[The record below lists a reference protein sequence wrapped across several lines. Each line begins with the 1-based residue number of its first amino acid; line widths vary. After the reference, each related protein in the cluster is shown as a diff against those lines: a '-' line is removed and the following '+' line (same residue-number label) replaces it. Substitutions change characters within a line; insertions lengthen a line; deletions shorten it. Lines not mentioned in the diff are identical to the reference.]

1 MLKKTNKIIIAG
13 PCAAESQEQVIN
25 SAKELKKRGIKIMR
39 ASLWKP
45 RTNPGFDGVG
55 ERGISWLAE
64 ATKIGLIIASEVLFP
79 EQVNQ
84 VIKAIAKKG
93 DPRKI
98 LFWLGSRNQ
107 NHQIQRL
114 ISLRIKKEAPSQ
126 VKLLIKNQPW
136 LDEDHWLGIV
146 GHVLGSGISPN
157 RVILCHRGFSPNGG
171 ENPHNMRNIPDYE
184 MAMRVKKRTGLLM
197 IIDPS
202 HSGGSVPNVFK
213 VVKESRKYN
222 FDGMMVEVHPN
233 PEKAK
238 TDKKQQLNFSQF
250 DRLLKIF

>member
-1 MLKKTNKIIIAG
+1 MAG
-13 PCAAESQEQVIN
+13 N
-25 SAKELKKRGIKIMR
+25 SC
-39 ASLWKP
+39 
-45 RTNPGFDGVG
+45 
-55 ERGISWLAE
+55 
-64 ATKIGLIIASEVLFP
+64 
-79 EQVNQ
+79 
-84 VIKAIAKKG
+84 
-93 DPRKI
+93 
-98 LFWLGSRNQ
+98 
-107 NHQIQRL
+107 
-114 ISLRIKKEAPSQ
+114 
-126 VKLLIKNQPW
+126 
-136 LDEDHWLGIV
+136 
-146 GHVLGSGISPN
+146 HVLSSGISPN